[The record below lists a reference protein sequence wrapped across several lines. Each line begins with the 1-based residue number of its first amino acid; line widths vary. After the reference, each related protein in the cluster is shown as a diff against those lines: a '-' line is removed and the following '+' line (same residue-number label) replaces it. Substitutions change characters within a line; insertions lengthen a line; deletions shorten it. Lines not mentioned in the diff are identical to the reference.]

1 MRPPDPAD
9 RFDAVLASPGAA
21 RAYEEW
27 LQGDARA
34 TTTGGDYLFGEAR
47 SRFDPAETDALARAE
62 ELTVAEGPGGARLVS
77 ARLGADLALPGVAPG
92 AARAL
97 LAAIDGQRPLAA
109 LREVGGVTARDLTVL
124 LEVAFGVVIF
134 APAAV
139 AALDA
144 GVPGVEIVRHPGSP
158 YEIDRAYWRNMVDVR
173 RALEQAAPTLADA
186 ELAEA
191 EPETALGVLRRAHV
205 LALMGGELT
214 SFYRPASPIAARGAQ
229 PGALLH
235 AASELVE
242 TPAGVRFVAGPR
254 VHAAFVGGETYHRA
268 LYTVVGDPAAAQARV
283 HVADGLDWG
292 RVVVARADTDAR
304 DEPWFCPPRPLD
316 PAHLRA
322 LFGALAAASRA
333 AAAGD
338 RDRVV
343 PALADFHQRFV
354 RLHPFRCANQC
365 LAMSLVNQVLRRSHG
380 AGMPHLWLDHLA
392 LRVTPAAY
400 RRLFAN
406 AVDRYVVPGAT
417 ALSRHQEL
425 TARKGR
431 AFAFIARVAA
441 AGSLAAALGI
451 VAEDLEAARLALFAA

>member
-1 MRPPDPAD
+1 MRPREPAD
-9 RFDAVLASPGAA
+9 RFDAVLARPGAA
-21 RAYEEW
+21 RAYQDW
-27 LQGDARA
+27 LQGAARA
-34 TTTGGDYLFGEAR
+34 DTTTGDYLFGEAKR
-47 SRFDPAETDALARAE
+47 RFGPE
-62 ELTVAEGPGGARLVS
+62 EADVPVCVEDLTVVEGPVGARLVS
-77 ARLGADLALPGVAPG
+77 ARLGADLPLPQVAPG

-97 LAAIDGQRPLAA
+97 VVAIDGRRSLAA
-109 LREVGGVTARDLTVL
+109 LRAVAGVTARDLAAL
-124 LEVAFGVVIF
+124 LEAAFGIVIF

-139 AALDA
+139 AVLDA
-144 GVPGVEIVRHPGSP
+144 GVPAVEIVRFPGSP

-173 RALEQAAPTLADA
+173 RALEQATATLADA
-186 ELAEA
+186 ERAAA
-191 EPETALGVLRRAHV
+191 EPERALEVLRRAHV
-205 LALMGGELT
+205 LALMGGELS

-235 AASELVE
+235 TAPELIE

-254 VHAAFVGGETYHRA
+254 VHAALVGGEAYHRA
-268 LYTVVGDPAAAQARV
+268 LYTVVGDPAAVQPRV
-283 HVADGLDWG
+283 HVDDGLAWG
-292 RVVVARADTDAR
+292 RVVIAQAEGDAQA
-304 DEPWFCPPRPLD
+304 EPWFCPPRPLT

-322 LFGALAAASRA
+322 LFGALAAALRA
-333 AAAGD
+333 AAAGE
-338 RDRVV
+338 RDAAV
-343 PALADFHQRFV
+343 PRLADFHQRFV

-380 AGMPHLWLDHLA
+380 AGMPHLVLDHLA
-392 LRVTPAAY
+392 LRVSPAAY

-417 ALSRHQEL
+417 ALVRHQEL
-425 TARKGR
+425 TARKGQ